1 MDVHVPRTVPI
12 TYEMVAKAYQ
22 KVKRGG
28 KATGIDHES
37 WQDFA
42 LKGVE
47 KQLYVVWNRLASG
60 SYHPQAVREVEIPKK
75 DGEFRKLGIPTIRDR
90 IAQEVIRAFMEQ
102 RIDQHFHENS
112 YGYRPLKSS
121 HEALE
126 QVVKNCIECDWV
138 VDLDISNFFGELDH
152 SLLQKAVEAMIQE
165 KWVMMYVDRWL
176 KAKIERADGTQYS
189 TEGKGTP
196 QGGVISPLLANLY
209 LHFSLDEWLRQNY
222 PTVRFVR
229 YADDIV
235 VHCKS
240 EAEAKAVMQAI
251 QQRLSEV
258 KLRLNETK
266 SKIVYCKDYRRKGK
280 HEQVQFGFLGFSFQ
294 PRAVQSKVQPGTSYM
309 GFTAEIS
316 VENQKKIKDTVRTSV
331 NWRDTTMELT
341 DIAVRLNSKLR
352 GWINYFSFRGR
363 RHLRNTM
370 IYVDVRLLKWLQR
383 KHKQGPRAT
392 LRQLAAI
399 QKLHPRLFYH
409 WEKGYCYNV
418 KEMTRAV

>member
-22 KVKRGG
+22 KV
-28 KATGIDHES
+28 
-37 WQDFA
+37 
-42 LKGVE
+42 
-47 KQLYVVWNRLASG
+47 
-60 SYHPQAVREVEIPKK
+60 EIPKK
-75 DGEFRKLGIPTIRDR
+75 DGEFRKLGIPTIRD
-90 IAQEVIRAFMEQ
+90 
-102 RIDQHFHENS
+102 S

-222 PTVRFVR
+222 PTVRFVS

-316 VENQKKIKDTVRTSV
+316 VENQKKIRDTVRTSV

-352 GWINYFSFRGR
+352 GWINYFSLRGR

-383 KHKQGPRAT
+383 KHKQGLRAT
-392 LRQLAAI
+392 LRQLAAN